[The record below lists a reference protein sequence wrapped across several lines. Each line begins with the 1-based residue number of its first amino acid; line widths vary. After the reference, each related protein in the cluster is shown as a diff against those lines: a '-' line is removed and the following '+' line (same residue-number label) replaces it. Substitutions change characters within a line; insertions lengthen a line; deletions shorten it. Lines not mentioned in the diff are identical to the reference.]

1 MTPRHVPVLD
11 GLRAIAVLLVLW
23 CHVPETVPG
32 YPEWLRVARYFVG
45 PGGVGVEI
53 FFVLSGFLITRILL
67 AERARG
73 QPVRWFLLRR
83 LLRIFPIYYL
93 LLVVMLPFRPAGEI
107 GWCALYLSN
116 VQSIFWPT
124 GGPLEHTWSLCIE
137 EHFYLLW
144 PLVVAFAPPAAARRV
159 LVWIV
164 IPFGIAGAWLVG
176 ALVAGETAM
185 TAVQHGSPFRF
196 VGLGAGCL
204 IACHEGAL
212 AARPRRV
219 AAVAAML
226 LAVGTLLHS
235 HVVFVRPML
244 ANEAPWL
251 DLRHGPVVW
260 LVQNVALCT
269 AVVLAALLLGQRFPA
284 NPLTLPPLRA
294 VGRISY
300 GLYLYHLPI
309 FYAVLLP
316 EPDGLHTA
324 LALALSFAAAGLSF
338 VVIEAPI
345 QRFAARYRAA

>member
-32 YPEWLRVARYFVG
+32 YPEWLRVVRYFVG

-67 AERARG
+67 AERERG
-73 QPVRWFLLRR
+73 QRVRWFLLRR

-93 LLVVMLPFRPAGEI
+93 LLLVMLPSRPGSEI
-107 GWCALYLSN
+107 AWCAVYLSN
-116 VQSIFWPT
+116 VQSIFRPA

-144 PLVVAFAPPAAARRV
+144 PLVVAFAAPARSRAAIAW
-159 LVWIV
+159 LV
-164 IPFGIAGAWLVG
+164 IPTAIAGAWLTS
-176 ALVAGETAM
+176 ALVDGESAM

-204 IACHEGAL
+204 IAFHEGAL
-212 AARPRRV
+212 TARPRLV
-219 AAVAAML
+219 AALTAAL
-226 LAVGTLLHS
+226 LAVGALLHS
-235 HVVFVRPML
+235 HVVFVRPLL

-251 DLRHGPVVW
+251 DLRWAPAIW
-260 LVQNVALCT
+260 LVQNAALCT
-269 AVVLAALLLGQRFPA
+269 GVVLAALLIGQRFPR
-284 NPLTLPPLRA
+284 NPLTLAPLRG

-309 FYAVLLP
+309 YYAVLLP
-316 EPDGLHTA
+316 HPDWVHTV
-324 LALALSFAAAGLSF
+324 LAAGLSFAAAILSF
-338 VVIEAPI
+338 VVLEAPI
-345 QRFAARYRAA
+345 QRYAARFRSA